1 MPEVCGSILYYVDAY
16 SVASIRDGMI
26 YLNDDKNLL
35 YREKLAEKKK
45 KIIDAQIALDKR
57 ILVDEVMGN

>member
-1 MPEVCGSILYYVDAY
+1 
-16 SVASIRDGMI
+16 MI

-45 KIIDAQIALDKR
+45 KIIDAQIELDKR
-57 ILVDEVMGN
+57 ILADEVTGE